1 MNKYHIDEERIL
13 KYVNG
18 AINYCGIIE
27 AHQLMDRKRCW
38 ALMIIILA

>member
-1 MNKYHIDEERIL
+1 MNKYHINEEQIL

-27 AHQLMDRKRCW
+27 AHQLMDRKQCY
-38 ALMIIILA
+38 ALKAFHC